1 MESFRGQK
9 GIPLNLFPFFGELW
23 LIKENHRTFDS
34 VSFDFSA
41 TEEIVYE

>member
-1 MESFRGQK
+1 
-9 GIPLNLFPFFGELW
+9 LNLFLFLGESW
-23 LIKENHRTFDS
+23 LIKENHRTFES